1 MLSFYA
7 SLHISQEETIPLF
20 FQSLL
25 LFKYAFF
32 MILFFWKFLKFIVAS
47 LIFSVAF
54 RVEILLLQR
63 HSLWYIVALFYMMF
77 GMFSFLFEQNRGASW
92 VISRGNLNLLLFAII
107 ILSLTTV
114 FIFFLEHRANI
125 FLFWVLLLFFRFFN
139 RSYLRFVQGT
149 FLL

>member
-7 SLHISQEETIPLF
+7 SLHISQEEAITLF

-25 LFKYAFF
+25 LFKHTFF

-54 RVEILLLQR
+54 RVKIFFLQR
-63 HSLWYIVALFYMMF
+63 HSLWHIVALFHMMF
-77 GMFSFLFEQNRGASW
+77 GMFSLLFEQNWGTSW
-92 VISRGNLNLLLFAII
+92 VISRGNLNLLLFAAII

-114 FIFFLEHRANI
+114 FIFFLEHCANI
-125 FLFWVLLLFFRFFN
+125 FLFWVFLLLFRFFN
-139 RSYLRFVQGT
+139 GSYLRFV
-149 FLL
+149 